1 MSLECLAKTNRF
13 DVFSL
18 SSLSS
23 TNKNICIMK
32 KKSLTL
38 LLIAMLCSSTLF
50 TSCIGSFGLTNKVLS
65 WNNTI
70 DNKFV
75 NELVFIAFWIVP
87 VYEISALADVLVI
100 NSIEFWSGDNPVAD
114 IGSTKKVDT
123 KNGIYTVETKADGY
137 HIEKEGETASIDLVF
152 DKKDKSWNVNT
163 GSETTKLMKFKENDE
178 VVMFLP
184 NGKEMNVELSQA
196 GVLAF
201 QQVANDYSYYAAR

>member
-1 MSLECLAKTNRF
+1 MSLECLAKTNQF